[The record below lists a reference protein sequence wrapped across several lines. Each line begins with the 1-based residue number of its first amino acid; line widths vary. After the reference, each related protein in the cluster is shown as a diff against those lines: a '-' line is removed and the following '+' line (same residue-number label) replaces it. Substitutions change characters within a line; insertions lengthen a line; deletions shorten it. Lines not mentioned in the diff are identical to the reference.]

1 MGSAPSKPAVTQL
14 ASVLDE
20 KRTIDYSQHP
30 LSDKQNVQ
38 VDSSLTHDNIS
49 KWTKD
54 LEEVG
59 AAELR
64 SMCTD

>member
-1 MGSAPSKPAVTQL
+1 MGSAPSKPAETQL

-30 LSDKQNVQ
+30 STDKQNVQ

-59 AAELR
+59 AAKLV
-64 SMCTD
+64 SMGRD